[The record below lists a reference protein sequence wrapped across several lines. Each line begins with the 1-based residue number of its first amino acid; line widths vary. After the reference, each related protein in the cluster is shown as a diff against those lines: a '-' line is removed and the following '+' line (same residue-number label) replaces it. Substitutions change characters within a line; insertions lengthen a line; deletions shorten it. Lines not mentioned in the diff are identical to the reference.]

1 MVSLNTCHNP
11 NKSKAQYPY
20 MEWNLDLIILLLIPI
35 TSAVVGWGTNYLAV
49 KMMFYPIEFV
59 GIKPFFGW
67 QGLIPMKRREM
78 AEIEVELV
86 LGKLLSVQ
94 ELASR
99 IEPEK
104 LTESIQRRLKQVLR
118 KIVNDVMQESA
129 PALWASLPVQGKN
142 LVYARI
148 EADIP
153 NVVHKMVDDF
163 KHNIDEIL
171 DIKELV
177 VNHLVNEPELIN
189 EIFLKAGEKEFPF
202 IERSGLYFGFLFG
215 IPTMLIW
222 HFWQLWWILP
232 AGGLAVGYLTNW
244 IAIKIIFEPK
254 RPIHFLGMTFQ
265 GMFLKRQKE
274 VSRVY
279 SDIIEQKLINAQNIT
294 DIVLHGSG
302 SEQILE
308 LIELHVND
316 AIERYVAIAQPYFA
330 LGVGSQKYFKMKQ
343 LAVEHIFNSSDKYLM
358 YAHEYANKALM
369 VGDDLCERMQALSP
383 EEFEGV
389 LRPAYQADEWKLILV
404 GAMLGMLA
412 GFGQLYVV
420 FS

>member
-1 MVSLNTCHNP
+1 
-11 NKSKAQYPY
+11 
-20 MEWNLDLIILLLIPI
+20 MEWVLNNISLLSIPI
-35 TSAVVGWGTNYLAV
+35 ISAIVGWSTNYLAV
-49 KMMFYPIEFV
+49 KMMFYPIEFI

-94 ELASR
+94 ELTDR
-99 IEPEK
+99 IDPVM
-104 LTESIQRRLKQVLR
+104 LTASIQRRLKQVLR
-118 KIVNDVMQESA
+118 KIVNQVMEESA
-129 PALWASLPVQGKN
+129 PQLWASMPVQGKN
-142 LVYARI
+142 LVYKRV

-153 NVVHKMVDDF
+153 NVVHNMVDDF

-177 VNHLVNEPELIN
+177 VGHLVNEPELIN

-202 IERSGLYFGFLFG
+202 IEKSGLYFGLLFG
-215 IPTMLIW
+215 FATMLVW
-222 HFWQLWWILP
+222 YFFPQWWVLP
-232 AGGLAVGYLTNW
+232 VGGLIVGYATNW

-254 RPIHFLGMTFQ
+254 HPIKFLGFTLQ

-279 SDIIEQKLINAQNIT
+279 SDIIEEKLINAQNIT
-294 DIVLHGSG
+294 DVVLHGSG
-302 SEQILE
+302 SKQILE

-316 AIERYVAIAQPYFA
+316 AIERYVALAQPYFG
-330 LGVGSQKYFKMKQ
+330 LGIGSEKYFKMKR
-343 LAVEHIFNSSDKYLM
+343 LAVEHIFNSSDSYLK
-358 YAHEYANKALM
+358 YAHEYANSALK
-369 VGDDLCERMQALSP
+369 VGDDLCERMQALTP

-389 LRPAYQADEWKLILV
+389 LRPAYEADEWKLILT
-404 GAMLGMLA
+404 GAVLGMMA
-412 GFGQLYVV
+412 GFAQLYLV
-420 FS
+420 FGF